1 MAKGW
6 ICSGISGDAGENET
20 SNSVRT
26 KSARRRRSA
35 ALRGLIAGLLAL
47 AAVVSSFPAP
57 AQTTEIT
64 LVSNIHL
71 STSFPV
77 ARLGHDTFA
86 QGFLTGANP
95 HGYTLTKVRIVVT
108 SQSNTTAPTV
118 RINPRRES
126 NIGGTTLQA
135 PSMPANR
142 DGITLSYESSSGVP
156 LEPSTRY
163 YVKVRS
169 YSEDQDVAPQL
180 AMVRQDAYRAQSG
193 WRLNPEA
200 NVGNK
205 ANSNT
210 FLEQLGR
217 SLKIEVLGF
226 ANTVAPGVPTDLSA
240 TAHGRRID
248 LSWTA
253 PSEDGGEAIEG
264 YKIEVSTDGGNS
276 FRVLDQDTNSTD
288 TDYSHTGLG
297 PGQTRHYQVSA
308 VNSVGTGDPSNIASA
323 RTAANGAPTAS
334 DGSVMTNEDTAHTF
348 TAAQFDYSDPER
360 DALSSVKIVTL
371 PADGSLTLNGTNV
384 SAGDSVSKTNIDA
397 NRLKYTPP
405 ANANGMGYASF
416 TFRVNDGFNESAS
429 ANTMTIHV
437 RQVNDPAAGKPTIAG
452 TARVGNEITSDVT
465 GVTDVDGLPSVFTY
479 HWKRYAADGLTFEAN
494 VGANANTYVLTPAED
509 GKKVKV
515 EVSFTDGDGN
525 SEGPLAGDVWPA
537 DGTVQPRPVGSNT
550 APVFSDAT
558 TTRAIAETVGA
569 TTVTS
574 AENVGAP
581 VTASDS
587 DGENP
592 IYTLEGADAGR
603 FDIVTASGQIR
614 TKVGES
620 YDHEAKASYAV
631 VVRASDGRGGS
642 NTIAVTISV
651 TDASEPPLAPGR
663 PTVEAS
669 GATSLSVSWSAP
681 DNAGRPAITGY
692 KVQHR
697 QGTSGSWTDVAHSGT
712 VTSATVTVADS
723 GAVHEAQVLATNTD
737 GDGPWSLPGNSAVP
751 ATETGPPGPPR
762 NLRGAGGEERVTLVW
777 DTPASRGGSPI
788 VRYEYDVDG
797 SGVWTSAGAAL
808 TATATGLVNGQAYAF
823 RVRAVNARGPGPT
836 ARVTAVA
843 GRLDR
848 IARWWLARF
857 TREASAHVSSAIEER
872 LRGAPSGV
880 VFGGQNLRLGE
891 KVPASDEPNADA
903 AGTALLLR
911 REPAFPLAGN
921 GSFLGGATTPGRA
934 LYLHTGED
942 LEKPWRELRISEAL
956 LASSFHLASAET
968 ADAGPRWSVWGRGE
982 RSNFEG
988 RDEELG
994 IEGGV
999 TTATLGIDYE
1009 SGRVLVGV
1017 ALSRSE
1023 GDGTSRMR
1031 AACPAC
1037 EDSAESALT
1046 GVYPYASYR
1055 MGERLSLWGALGM
1068 GRGELRLSPDGGSVS
1083 IETDIKTSLAAAGA
1097 RGVLLPAPRS
1107 GGFEIA
1113 VRTDLLLVAAGS
1125 DKAAGLSEIETNTMR
1140 VRLLLEG
1147 SRAFRFG
1154 GDAVL
1159 TPSFEVGVRHDGGD
1173 AETGDGLEVGGSLR
1187 YAAQRLM
1194 VEVSARGLI
1203 VHSESDYEELGVS
1216 GSVRYATGTDGRGL
1230 SMSVGSARGPSSGGA
1245 ERLWS
1250 QAQGGFSGSGFDP
1263 ETRLD
1268 AEVGYGLDAPRR
1280 LLTPYAG
1287 VAVSANA
1294 ETWRAGARWK
1304 LGPAYEVGLE
1314 ASLKESGAAAKPES
1328 GILLRGSRRW

>member
-71 STSFPV
+71 TTSFPV
-77 ARLGHDTFA
+77 QGLSDVTYA

-95 HGYTLTKVRIVVT
+95 RGYTLTRVHLIVT

-118 RINPRRES
+118 RINPNRES
-126 NIGGTTLQA
+126 SLGGTTLQA

-142 DGITLSYESSSGVP
+142 NGITLAYTSSGVP

-163 YVKVRS
+163 YARVTH
-169 YSEDQDVAPQL
+169 YSADAHAVPQL
-180 AMVRQDAYRAQSG
+180 AMVRRNAYRARPG

-200 NVGNK
+200 NVGN
-205 ANSNT
+205 NFNT
-210 FLEQLGR
+210 HTTLESLGR
-217 SLKIEVLGF
+217 SLRIEILGF
-226 ANTVAPGVPTDLSA
+226 ANTAAPGAPTDLSA
-240 TAHGRRID
+240 TAHGRNRID

-276 FRVLDQDTNSTD
+276 FVVLVQDTNSTD

-308 VNSVGTGDPSNIASA
+308 VNSVGTGDPSNTARA
-323 RTAANGAPTAS
+323 RTAANDVPTAS
-334 DGSVMTNEDTAHTF
+334 NGSVMTNEDTAHTF
-348 TAAQFDYSDPER
+348 TAAQFGYSDPEG

-371 PADGSLTLNGTNV
+371 PADGSLTLSGSPV
-384 SAGDSVSKTNIDA
+384 SANATVTKNLLDGGN
-397 NRLKYTPP
+397 LKYTPP
-405 ANANGMGYASF
+405 ANANGMDYASF
-416 TFRVNDGFNESAS
+416 TFRVNDGLNESAS
-429 ANTMTIHV
+429 YTMTIHV
-437 RQVNDPAAGKPTIAG
+437 SQVNDPAAGKPTIAG
-452 TARVGNEITSDVT
+452 TGRVGNEITADVT

-494 VGANANTYVLTPAED
+494 VGANANTYVLTPAEER
-509 GKKVKV
+509 KKVKV

-550 APVFSDAT
+550 APVFSDAA

-587 DGENP
+587 AGENL

-603 FDIVTASGQIR
+603 FDIVIASGQIR

-642 NTIAVTISV
+642 DTIAVTISV

-697 QGTSGSWTDVAHSGT
+697 RGTSGSWTDVAHSGT

-737 GDGPWSLPGNSAVP
+737 GDGPWSLSGNSAVP

-823 RVRAVNARGPGPT
+823 RVRAVNARGPGQT

-903 AGTALLLR
+903 AGTAFLLW

-968 ADAGPRWSVWGRGE
+968 ADAGPRWSVWGRGT

-988 RDEELG
+988 REDELG

-1009 SGRVLVGV
+1009 SGSVLVGV

-1031 AACPAC
+1031 DACPAC
-1037 EDSAESALT
+1037 DDSAESALT

-1055 MGERLSLWGALGM
+1055 MSERLSLWGALGM

-1125 DKAAGLSEIETNTMR
+1125 DGAAGLSEIETNTMR
-1140 VRLLLEG
+1140 VRLLLES
-1147 SRAFRFG
+1147 SRAFRFS

-1159 TPSFEVGVRHDGGD
+1159 TPSFEVGIRHDGGD

-1203 VHSESDYEELGVS
+1203 AHSESDYEELGVS
-1216 GSVRYATGTDGRGL
+1216 GSVRYATGADGRGL
-1230 SMSVGSARGPSSGGA
+1230 SMSVGSARGPGSGGA

-1250 QAQGGFSGSGFDP
+1250 QAQGGFSESGFDP

-1268 AEVGYGLDAPRR
+1268 AEVGYGLDAPRS

-1287 VAVSANA
+1287 VAVSSNA

>member
-1 MAKGW
+1 M
-6 ICSGISGDAGENET
+6 
-20 SNSVRT
+20 
-26 KSARRRRSA
+26 
-35 ALRGLIAGLLAL
+35 
-47 AAVVSSFPAP
+47 
-57 AQTTEIT
+57 
-64 LVSNIHL
+64 
-71 STSFPV
+71 
-77 ARLGHDTFA
+77 
-86 QGFLTGANP
+86 
-95 HGYTLTKVRIVVT
+95 
-108 SQSNTTAPTV
+108 
-118 RINPRRES
+118 
-126 NIGGTTLQA
+126 
-135 PSMPANR
+135 
-142 DGITLSYESSSGVP
+142 
-156 LEPSTRY
+156 
-163 YVKVRS
+163 
-169 YSEDQDVAPQL
+169 
-180 AMVRQDAYRAQSG
+180 
-193 WRLNPEA
+193 
-200 NVGNK
+200 
-205 ANSNT
+205 
-210 FLEQLGR
+210 
-217 SLKIEVLGF
+217 
-226 ANTVAPGVPTDLSA
+226 
-240 TAHGRRID
+240 
-248 LSWTA
+248 
-253 PSEDGGEAIEG
+253 
-264 YKIEVSTDGGNS
+264 
-276 FRVLDQDTNSTD
+276 
-288 TDYSHTGLG
+288 
-297 PGQTRHYQVSA
+297 
-308 VNSVGTGDPSNIASA
+308 
-323 RTAANGAPTAS
+323 
-334 DGSVMTNEDTAHTF
+334 
-348 TAAQFDYSDPER
+348 
-360 DALSSVKIVTL
+360 
-371 PADGSLTLNGTNV
+371 
-384 SAGDSVSKTNIDA
+384 
-397 NRLKYTPP
+397 
-405 ANANGMGYASF
+405 
-416 TFRVNDGFNESAS
+416 
-429 ANTMTIHV
+429 
-437 RQVNDPAAGKPTIAG
+437 
-452 TARVGNEITSDVT
+452 
-465 GVTDVDGLPSVFTY
+465 
-479 HWKRYAADGLTFEAN
+479 
-494 VGANANTYVLTPAED
+494 
-509 GKKVKV
+509 
-515 EVSFTDGDGN
+515 
-525 SEGPLAGDVWPA
+525 
-537 DGTVQPRPVGSNT
+537 
-550 APVFSDAT
+550 
-558 TTRAIAETVGA
+558 
-569 TTVTS
+569 
-574 AENVGAP
+574 GAP

-587 DGENP
+587 DGENL

-642 NTIAVTISV
+642 DTIAVTISV

-697 QGTSGSWTDVAHSGT
+697 RGTSGSWTDVAHSGT

-751 ATETGPPGPPR
+751 ETETGPPGPPR

-777 DTPASRGGSPI
+777 DAPASRGGSPI

-823 RVRAVNARGPGPT
+823 RVRAVNARGPGQT

-903 AGTALLLR
+903 AGTAFLLR

-968 ADAGPRWSVWGRGE
+968 ADAGPRWSFWGRGT

-999 TTATLGIDYE
+999 TTATLGVDYE
-1009 SGRVLVGV
+1009 SGSVLVGV

-1031 AACPAC
+1031 DACPAC
-1037 EDSAESALT
+1037 DDSAESALT

-1055 MGERLSLWGALGM
+1055 MSERLSLWGALGM
-1068 GRGELRLSPDGGSVS
+1068 GRGELRLSPDGGSVA

-1125 DKAAGLSEIETNTMR
+1125 DGAAGLSEIETNTMR
-1140 VRLLLEG
+1140 VRLLLES
-1147 SRAFRFG
+1147 SRAFRFS

-1159 TPSFEVGVRHDGGD
+1159 TPSFEVGIRHDGGD

-1203 VHSESDYEELGVS
+1203 AHSESDYEELGVS
-1216 GSVRYATGTDGRGL
+1216 GSVRYATGADGRGL
-1230 SMSVGSARGPSSGGA
+1230 SMSVGSARGPGSGGA

-1250 QAQGGFSGSGFDP
+1250 QAQGGFSESGFDP

-1287 VAVSANA
+1287 VAVSSNA

-1314 ASLKESGAAAKPES
+1314 ASLKESGGAEKPES